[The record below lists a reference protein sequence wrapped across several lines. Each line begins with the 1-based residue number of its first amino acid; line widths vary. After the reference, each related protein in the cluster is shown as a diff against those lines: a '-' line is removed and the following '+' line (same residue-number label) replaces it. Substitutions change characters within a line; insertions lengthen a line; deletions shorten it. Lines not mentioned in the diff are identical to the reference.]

1 MNEIT
6 NQEEFEEALSFLDA
20 NVDAGELSRIEAF
33 NKMCD
38 MLGYERDERIGHIA
52 TEYGE
57 PGYSIYENDPLIIT
71 ANWNPPRWPREGDEP
86 LTFQEQLMPN
96 LEETC
101 RALTIEIE
109 WSDEWDVCFECG
121 KLYRT
126 EPDSYSW
133 QPSMVF
139 VECDWVCN
147 ECIRNNHEFFS
158 FVIGGA
164 INNPNFAFTYL
175 DATDMVNAGFTQWE
189 PDNEQTYY
197 SGWFEHMTDDPK
209 KILNFILEALPEAEV
224 VFLLDEASQF
234 YSKFSAWFR
243 NPESDDDNDNG

>member
-1 MNEIT
+1 MIDTFDEYGSLV
-6 NQEEFEEALSFLDA
+6 EF
-20 NVDAGELSRIEAF
+20 IEQSTADVRERF
-33 NKMCD
+33 NKMLNALNID
-38 MLGYERDERIGHIA
+38 THDYDGVYLVADEC
-52 TEYGE
+52 GE
-57 PGYSIYENDPLIIT
+57 PGYDSGEFFVT
-71 ANWNPPRWPREGDEP
+71 GNWNPKRFPRHSEPP
-86 LTFQEQLMPN
+86 LTFAESMFSQLFDTF
-96 LEETC
+96 ESWG
-101 RALTIEIE
+101 IELG
-109 WSDEWDVCFECG
+109 WCDEWEQCSQCE
-121 KLYRT
+121 KAYRT
-126 EPDSYSW
+126 SGDSYSW
-133 QPSMVF
+133 QPSMAF
-139 VECDWVCN
+139 IAAESVCN

-158 FVIGGA
+158 FVIREA